1 MKAKNKKWLYWITGS
16 IIVLGAIWYFFMRE
30 EEVKIKLE
38 TVQPEMGEI
47 SNSITATGKVQPVD
61 TVAVGTQVSGII
73 KNIYVDFNSTV
84 KKGQLLATLDPDL
97 LKYQTEQINANLQN
111 AKSNLAYN
119 EINFNRQSQLYKVG
133 AISKADYD
141 VAQNQIN
148 VARAQVNSVNAQLST
163 ANKNLSLTNI
173 YSPIDGTVLNRN
185 VSEGQTVAS
194 SFSTPTLFSIAK
206 DLTKM
211 QIRASVDEAD
221 IGNVKVGQKATF
233 TVDAFPN
240 ETFNGNVSEVRLQ
253 PTVSSNVVNYTTMIN
268 ADNSSLKLK
277 PGMTANI
284 TIYTQVLENVMK
296 IPASATS
303 FRPDSLVIKKYK
315 LNAPFAKGKNG
326 KKEKNTGKRSTQS
339 DHGSNNNEAGVWVIG
354 KDSIITRK
362 RIKTGMDNDTEIQVI
377 SGLNKNDNIITGYK
391 NLSKKSSGGSA
402 KSPFMPQRRGSGNSG
417 GNKGGAGG
425 GGPR

>member
-1 MKAKNKKWLYWITGS
+1 MKAKNKKWLYWIAGG
-16 IIVLGAIWYFFMRE
+16 IIVLGAIWYFFIRE

-97 LKYQTEQINANLQN
+97 LQYQTEQINANLQN

-148 VARAQVNSVNAQLST
+148 IARAQVNSVNAQLST

-221 IGNVKVGQKATF
+221 IGNVKVGQKTTF

-240 ETFNGNVSEVRLQ
+240 ETFNGSVSEVRLQ

-284 TIYTQVLENVMK
+284 TIYTQVLENIMK

-303 FRPDSLVIKKYK
+303 FRPDSLVVKKYK
-315 LNAPFAKGKNG
+315 ISSPFANG
-326 KKEKNTGKRSTQS
+326 KKGKKGKGNEQRNQQS
-339 DHGSNNNEAGVWVIG
+339 SNENNDEAGVWVIG

-377 SGLNKNDNIITGYK
+377 SGLNKSDNIITGYK
-391 NLSKKSSGGSA
+391 SVSKKSSGGSA
-402 KSPFMPQRRGSGNSG
+402 KSPFMPQRRGGGNSG
-417 GNKGGAGG
+417 GNRSGGS

>member
-1 MKAKNKKWLYWITGS
+1 MKTKNKKWLYWVVGGIIT
-16 IIVLGAIWYFFMRE
+16 LGAVWFFFIRE
-30 EEVKIKLE
+30 KEVKIQLE
-38 TVQPEMGEI
+38 TVNPEMGEI
-47 SNSITATGKVQPVD
+47 SNSITATGTIQPVD

-84 KKGQLLATLDPDL
+84 KKGELLATLDPDL
-97 LKYQTEQINANLQN
+97 LQYQSQQIKANLQN

-119 EINFNRQSQLYKVG
+119 EININRQSQLYKVG

-141 VAQNQIN
+141 VATNQYN
-148 VARAQVNSVNAQLST
+148 AAKAQVGSVNAQLST

-211 QIRASVDEAD
+211 RVRASVDEAD

-233 TVDAFPN
+233 TVDAFPD
-240 ETFNGNVSEVRLQ
+240 ETFDGEVSEVRLH
-253 PTVSSNVVNYTTMIN
+253 PTVSSNVVNYTTIIN

-284 TIYTQVLENVMK
+284 TIYTEVLNNAMK
-296 IPASATS
+296 IPVAATS

-315 LNAPFAKGKNG
+315 VNSPFANG
-326 KKEKNTGKRSTQS
+326 KKHEKGQGKKQNK
-339 DHGSNNNEAGVWVIG
+339 GSENKNEAAVWIVA
-354 KDSIITRK
+354 KDSTISRK
-362 RIKTGMDNDTEIQVI
+362 KIKTGMDNDTEIQVV

-391 NLSKKSSGGSA
+391 VLSKKSSGGQT
-402 KSPFMPQRRGSGNSG
+402 KSPFMPQRRGSGNNRNSG
-417 GNKGGAGG
+417 GG

>member
-1 MKAKNKKWLYWITGS
+1 MKTKNKKWLYWIVGG
-16 IIVLGAIWYFFMRE
+16 IIVMGAVWFFFIRE
-30 EEVKIKLE
+30 KEIKIQLE
-38 TVQPEMGEI
+38 TEKPEMGEI
-47 SNSITATGKVQPVD
+47 SNSITATGTIQPVD

-97 LKYQTEQINANLQN
+97 LQFQSEQYKANLQN

-119 EINFNRQSQLYKVG
+119 EININRQSQLYKVG
-133 AISKADYD
+133 AISKADFD
-141 VAQNQIN
+141 NATNQYNI
-148 VARAQVNSVNAQLST
+148 AKAQVGSVTAQLST

-211 QIRASVDEAD
+211 RVRASVDEAD
-221 IGNVKVGQKATF
+221 IGNVQVGQKVTF
-233 TVDAFPN
+233 TVDAFPD
-240 ETFNGNVSEVRLQ
+240 ETFDGQVSEVRLH
-253 PTVSSNVVNYTTMIN
+253 PTVSSNVVNYTTIIN
-268 ADNSSLKLK
+268 ADNSGLKLK

-296 IPASATS
+296 IPVSATS
-303 FRPDSLVIKKYK
+303 FRPDSLIVKKYK
-315 LNAPFAKGKNG
+315 VNSPFANG
-326 KKEKNTGKRSTQS
+326 KKHEKGQWKNHNKGAEKK
-339 DHGSNNNEAGVWVIG
+339 NEAAVWVIA
-354 KDSIITRK
+354 KDSTISRK
-362 RIKTGMDNDTEIQVI
+362 RIKTGMDNDTEIQVV

-391 NLSKKSSGGSA
+391 VLSKKTSGGGQA
-402 KSPFMPQRRGSGNSG
+402 KSPFMPQRRGG
-417 GNKGGAGG
+417 GNNNRNGGGG

>member
-1 MKAKNKKWLYWITGS
+1 MKTKNKKWLYWVVGV
-16 IIVLGAIWYFFMRE
+16 IIAIGAAWFFFIRE
-30 EEVKIKLE
+30 KEIKIQLE
-38 TVQPEMGEI
+38 TVKPEMGQI
-47 SNSITATGKVQPVD
+47 SNSITATGTIQPVD

-97 LKYQTEQINANLQN
+97 LQFQSQQIKANLQN

-119 EINFNRQSQLYKVG
+119 EININRQSQLYKVG

-141 VAQNQIN
+141 NATNQYN
-148 VARAQVNSVNAQLST
+148 AAKAQVGSVNAQIST

-211 QIRASVDEAD
+211 RVRASVDEAD

-233 TVDAFPN
+233 TVDAFPD
-240 ETFNGNVSEVRLQ
+240 ETFDGEVSEVRLH
-253 PTVSSNVVNYTTMIN
+253 PTVSSNVVNYTTIIN
-268 ADNSSLKLK
+268 ADNSGLKLK

-284 TIYTQVLENVMK
+284 TIYTQVLDSIMK
-296 IPASATS
+296 IPVAATS
-303 FRPDSLVIKKYK
+303 FRPDSLIIKKYK
-315 LNAPFAKGKNG
+315 INSPFANG
-326 KKEKNTGKRSTQS
+326 KKHEKGQWKKQGKETENKS
-339 DHGSNNNEAGVWVIG
+339 EAAVWIIA
-354 KDSIITRK
+354 KDSTISRK
-362 RIKTGMDNDTEIQVI
+362 KIKTGMDNDTEIQVV

-391 NLSKKSSGGSA
+391 VLSKKSSGGQA
-402 KSPFMPQRRGSGNSG
+402 KSPFMPQRRGGGNNRNSG
-417 GNKGGAGG
+417 GG